1 VPAPWLL
8 HGLVRT
14 GAYVSHHRGRATIDV
29 AFEHDGGYASGLLAP
44 TDGVPTGEQLLEEYL
59 AVFRLER

>member
-29 AFEHDGGYASGLLAP
+29 AFEHDGGYYASGLLAL
-44 TDGVPTGEQLLEEYL
+44 TDGVLTGEQLLEE
-59 AVFRLER
+59 